1 MNTMQDAL
9 LRANV
14 ITTEDLKRVEAQEEA
29 DRQLGNAIE
38 SAMLKLKHDLKRM
51 IDRDVSDEIVAY
63 LITLAI
69 EKKEVFAKIMCE
81 FSYRAV
87 REPEQVPVYL
97 KEIGCAANSWSAA
110 LS

>member
-9 LRANV
+9 LRAKV
-14 ITTEDLKRVEAQEEA
+14 ITIDDLKRVEAAEQV
-29 DRQLGNAIE
+29 DRQLENQIQSAI
-38 SAMLKLKHDLKRM
+38 LKLKHDLKRM
-51 IDRDVSDEIVAY
+51 LDRDVSDEVAAY
-63 LITLAI
+63 LLSLSLDSQ
-69 EKKEVFAKIMCE
+69 EMFKKIMCE